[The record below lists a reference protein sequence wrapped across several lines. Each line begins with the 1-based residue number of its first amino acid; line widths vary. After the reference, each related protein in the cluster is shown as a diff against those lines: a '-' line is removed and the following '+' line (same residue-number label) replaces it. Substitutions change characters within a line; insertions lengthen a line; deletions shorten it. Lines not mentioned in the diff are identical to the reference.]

1 LIKILAGFHEP
12 DPGAELRISGRVVE
26 LPLEPGAFR
35 RHRIS
40 FVHQNLGLMPAL
52 TVLENLMIGQL
63 ASQPRLFISW
73 DEERRRARQL
83 FERYR
88 VDMEPN
94 APVARLS
101 PVKRALLAIV
111 RAVEEIGG
119 DQTNSGRTPQGGVL
133 VLDEPTPFLPR
144 RDVEQLFELVRSI
157 VAAGNSVIFVSHD
170 VDEVVE
176 ITDRATVLR
185 SCRASRISSS

>member
-1 LIKILAGFHEP
+1 
-12 DPGAELRISGRVVE
+12 
-26 LPLEPGAFR
+26 LPLKPGEFR

-52 TVLENLMIGQL
+52 TVLENLLIGQL
-63 ASQPRLFISW
+63 AAQPRLWISW

-88 VDMEPN
+88 LDMDPGTL
-94 APVARLS
+94 VSRLS
-101 PVKRALLAIV
+101 PVQRALLASA
-111 RAVEEIGG
+111 RAVEEMGG
-119 DQTNSGRTPQGGVL
+119 GQRAIQGRGGLLIL
-133 VLDEPTPFLPR
+133 VEPTPFLPR
-144 RDVEQLFELVRSI
+144 RDVEQLFALVKSI

-185 SCRASRISSS
+185 DGR